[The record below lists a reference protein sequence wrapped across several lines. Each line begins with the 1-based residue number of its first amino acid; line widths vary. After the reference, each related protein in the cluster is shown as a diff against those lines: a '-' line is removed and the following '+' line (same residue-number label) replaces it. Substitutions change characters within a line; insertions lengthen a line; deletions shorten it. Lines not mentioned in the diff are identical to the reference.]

1 MRSLREH
8 GVFWPLSLTVMVTL
22 LGLQLYLTP
31 WQEAEKKLE
40 QMRYLPNGE
49 YLRIASLG
57 YRELLADMLWI
68 QAIQV
73 MGEKKVSDSNGQW
86 LYRVLD
92 SITTIDPQFVRAYE
106 AGGLALTTLVVLP
119 EESNQLLKKG
129 ILNNPTEWKL
139 PFLLGIN
146 YYYELYDD
154 ATAAQYMMQASQV
167 RGAPAMLG
175 TLAANLFVSARSP
188 QQAVDILAAMY
199 RHTTDESAK
208 KLLEVRLRLV
218 LTERDLQLLEYA
230 IVEYQKQ
237 MGHFPG
243 SLDALVQSHVLKT
256 LPEEPS
262 GGRYIYDARTGT
274 VSSSTMAERLTLTG
288 RRRGK

>member
-1 MRSLREH
+1 MKSFRKH
-8 GVFWPLSLTVMVTL
+8 MAFWPLSLLIFGML
-22 LGLQLYLTP
+22 LGLQVYLKP
-31 WQEAEKKLE
+31 WQQSEKKLE

-49 YLRIASLG
+49 YLRVASLG

-73 MGEKKVSDSNGQW
+73 MGERKISDSSGQW
-86 LYRVLD
+86 LFRALD
-92 SITTIDPQFVRAYE
+92 SITTIDPHFVRAYE

-154 ATAAQYMMQASQV
+154 ATAARYMVQASQIN
-167 RGAPAMLG
+167 GAPAMLG
-175 TLAANLFVSARSP
+175 TLAANLFLSARSP
-188 QQAVDILAAMY
+188 QQAADILAAMY
-199 RHTTDESAK
+199 RNTTDESAK

-218 LTERDLQLLEYA
+218 LTERDLQSLEQVIA
-230 IVEYQKQ
+230 QYQKQ
-237 MGHFPG
+237 TGHFPA
-243 SLDALVQSHVLKT
+243 SLDDLVGSHLLT
-256 LPEEPS
+256 SLPDEPS
-262 GGRYIYDARTGT
+262 GGRYIYEARTGA
-274 VSSSTMAERLTLTG
+274 VSSSTMTERLTLTG